1 VYYSSTVSGLKILT
15 AVPYLPIVQVYLDD
29 IGVEGCNPWTAEL
42 LAVNE
47 FNRDNE
53 FRKIAPFTLLR
64 SHRIFKNTQWID
76 CMFAANIHDHP
87 LRSPRRLPR
96 EKYMVPNEYIGQKG

>member
-53 FRKIAPFTLLR
+53 FRKIVPFTLLR
-64 SHRIFKNTQWID
+64 SRRIFKTVVRL
-76 CMFAANIHDHP
+76 HV
-87 LRSPRRLPR
+87 RRAYTRPSTSVAKAPSTR
-96 EKYMVPNEYIGQKG
+96 EICGPNEYIGLKG

>member
-1 VYYSSTVSGLKILT
+1 M
-15 AVPYLPIVQVYLDD
+15 PVYLDD

-64 SHRIFKNTQWID
+64 SHRIFKNTQWSD
-76 CMFAANIHDHP
+76 RMFAAHIHDHP
-87 LRSPRRLPR
+87 LRSPRRVPR
-96 EKYMVPNEYIGQKG
+96 EKYVVPNEYIGLKG